1 MMAQNASASAR
12 QGFAWWEID
21 LTHHALRLLAK
32 SGVIRDLRPVPEP
45 VMAQV
50 RRQQERTS

>member
-32 SGVIRDLRPVPEP
+32 SGVIRDLRPVPER

-50 RRQQERTS
+50 RRQQERMS